1 MLFEGGYN
9 PLTEGGF
16 VMAWRHLRGLRA
28 RPPGAAATNPERRD
42 TVTTSLEQAEQ
53 LFSAAESAGVMT
65 KPLQLYYGLSQ
76 AGRAIASVAPML
88 PDRQQ
93 GKPAEPWKLSGH
105 GIAIPGMEQALVT
118 GGGKLGLLPVAD
130 KGTGAF
136 TQMAALLGSGSLTAD
151 KKQDGS
157 PAAQV
162 TVGEIWRT
170 IPEELG
176 FPLEGALTYPV
187 LGVDDDAR
195 VSVADNTGWECGS
208 VEGVPTSVK
217 ESGDPGALKEFLLHY
232 PAAGSWV
239 LPSDVTHTDPTE
251 MWLPGHI
258 HESLNVLVLLWPTD
272 PSATKHPVLTGIPAR
287 VGARYFNESYL
298 FPALGDNTQPLH
310 PLLAWWA
317 VLYALSMVARYEP
330 RAWTS
335 MTAVNTSEEAVSIE
349 HLLDTAV
356 HRLPR
361 LILDVVDEITS

>member
-9 PLTEGGF
+9 PLTGGGF
-16 VMAWRHLRGLRA
+16 AMTWKHLRSLRA
-28 RPPGAAATNPERRD
+28 KPPGAAATNPWRHD
-42 TVTTSLEQAEQ
+42 TFTASLEQAEQ
-53 LFSAAESAGVMT
+53 LFSAAGSVGVMT

-118 GGGKLGLLPVAD
+118 SGGKLGLLPVAD

-136 TQMAALLGSGSLTAD
+136 TQMAAILGSGSLTAD
-151 KKQDGS
+151 KRPDGS

-176 FPLEGALTYPV
+176 FPLAGVLTYPV
-187 LGVDDDAR
+187 LNVDNDAR
-195 VSVADNTGWECGS
+195 VRLTGGTGWECAA
-208 VEGVPTSVK
+208 VEGIPASVK
-217 ESGDPGALKEFLLHY
+217 ESGDPAALKEFLSHY

-239 LPSDVTHTDPTE
+239 LPGEVNGADLPQ
-251 MWLPGHI
+251 MWLPGRI
-258 HESLNVLVLLWPTD
+258 HEGLNVLVLLWPAD
-272 PSATKHPVLTGIPAR
+272 PSAPKHPVLTGIPAR
-287 VGARYFNESYL
+287 VGAHYFNETYL
-298 FPALGDNTQPLH
+298 FPSLGDNAQPLH

-317 VLYALSMVARYEP
+317 ALYALSMVARYEP
-330 RAWTS
+330 RT
-335 MTAVNTSEEAVSIE
+335 
-349 HLLDTAV
+349 
-356 HRLPR
+356 
-361 LILDVVDEITS
+361 